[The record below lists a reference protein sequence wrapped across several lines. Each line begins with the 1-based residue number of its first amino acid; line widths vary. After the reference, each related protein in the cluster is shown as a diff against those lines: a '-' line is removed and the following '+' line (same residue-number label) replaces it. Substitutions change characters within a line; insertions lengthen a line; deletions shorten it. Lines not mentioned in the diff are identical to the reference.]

1 MRHRTKDPASL
12 PVAGRRAFEIS
23 AFAVPARLGRRVAP
37 DVPVGERLALN
48 GAAPAAEVL
57 RVEGDHGG
65 DVLRKRGLHPAVWG
79 LRAVPGRF
87 RRVPAD
93 LEIVDAHHHLWDLV
107 NHYPWLSEHPEPDFL
122 LGDYTALKRNYLPDD
137 YRIDAHGLK
146 IVATVHV
153 EAEHDRARSVDET
166 AWLHQIHAQYGMP
179 NAVVAHAFLHDQD
192 LEKLLLAHKRSPL
205 VRGIRCKPVREGPGS
220 MHDPNW
226 RRGMKLLDP
235 LFLVRYRTRGAR
247 VEIRRISAQRIW
259 KVVKALG
266 RRAGMPEF
274 TLMRFAMAAG
284 SSYSAGLA
292 GICVPSR
299 STSGT
304 PTSRRRRSIPA

>member
-1 MRHRTKDPASL
+1 M
-12 PVAGRRAFEIS
+12 
-23 AFAVPARLGRRVAP
+23 
-37 DVPVGERLALN
+37 
-48 GAAPAAEVL
+48 
-57 RVEGDHGG
+57 
-65 DVLRKRGLHPAVWG
+65 
-79 LRAVPGRF
+79 
-87 RRVPAD
+87 PAD
-93 LEIVDAHHHLWDLV
+93 LEIVDAHHHLWDLA

-226 RRGMKLLDP
+226 RRGMKLLEKHGLSWDLRVP
-235 LFLVRYRTRGAR
+235 FWHLEEAAR
-247 VEIRRISAQRIW
+247 LLEGFPELDVALNHTGLPWDRSEEGL
-259 KVVKALG
+259 KAW
-266 RRAGMPEF
+266 RAGMQA
-274 TLMRFAMAAG
+274 LAANPSVYCKLSELGLRNAAWTVEGNRRVVLEAIEIFGVERCMFG
-284 SSYSAGLA
+284 SNFPVAGLRIGYRAQVA
-292 GICVPSR
+292 GLLKILAGVSKAELQKVFKKNALR
-299 STSGT
+299 FY
-304 PTSRRRRSIPA
+304 RIRQRA